1 MRLRKGCPARLLC
14 PGDRRRGVLVEVCR
28 DIPAM
33 VFCVF
38 AAGQLP
44 ANASTETVR
53 VVKYGQD
60 DVVTVH
66 AKVRYVRPG
75 NSTEYPPRHSPCS
88 CGSHKR
94 FKNCCGKHVYSPKRM
109 RRTTPKSR
117 EECWLEFGTIISNR
131 LRIRRLVT
139 HGSPTPKGKT

>member
-75 NSTEYPPRHSPCS
+75 NSTEYPPAIPRAPAD
-88 CGSHKR
+88 
-94 FKNCCGKHVYSPKRM
+94 
-109 RRTTPKSR
+109 RTRDSR
-117 EECWLEFGTIISNR
+117 IAAGNTCIA
-131 LRIRRLVT
+131 LR
-139 HGSPTPKGKT
+139 G